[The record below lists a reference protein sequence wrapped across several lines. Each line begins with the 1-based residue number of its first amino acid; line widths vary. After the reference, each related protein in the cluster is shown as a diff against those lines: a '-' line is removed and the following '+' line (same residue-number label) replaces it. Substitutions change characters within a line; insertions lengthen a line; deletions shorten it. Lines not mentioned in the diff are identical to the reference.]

1 MSELHKKIPMDLEGN
16 LRWRQSVQSRC
27 IDDLDFRYAMLQ
39 ACAEDVL
46 FFFNGFC
53 WVYEPR
59 PRKLNGRLLP
69 KQVPFIAWD
78 HQIPAIQEIDKHIG
92 LADLGVEKSRGE
104 GASWMGVLFAI
115 RDFIFAPM
123 SAVGIVSKDER
134 AADDPKN
141 PDSIGWKIDWE
152 LTRLPRWMS
161 GEKNVNYKRE
171 LANHSWTNLDNRS
184 TISAFAATGNV
195 ASGGRKTWF
204 LMDELAKFPRGP
216 DEMAMAST
224 QHVTDCRLVV
234 STPLGSEGAYYEL
247 MHTPSNMVKV
257 VLDWKQ
263 NPMRSRGLYRME
275 NHLPVATDPENN
287 PLPDEYTPPSDEV
300 KAKFDRLRRR
310 GFKLEGVDRS
320 PWYDDQCDRGGATP
334 QNIAQELDRDY
345 GGSSYRV
352 FGHEFNEAAEK
363 TIMPT
368 THEGDIDFD
377 TRTLEPRLDRM
388 ENGPLKLWCAL
399 DQFGR
404 PPQRQYVIG
413 CDISNGLGGSFTSSS
428 TAIVFEMVGDELQQ
442 VGEWTGR
449 TTPPQEFADLCISL
463 CKFFSN
469 AYLAWEH
476 NGPGAAFTRRVM
488 HQKYTNIYY
497 RRSLTR
503 RKRTKRTEPGWW
515 TDERTKV
522 VMFTDFRQGVKER
535 KVIIRSK
542 HLLQECGVY
551 VYKNGKIE
559 HGLVAGA
566 TDDSKGVSHGDRVIG
581 AAIAHQGSKD
591 CASSSPNSE
600 FAAVA
605 KAPAGTFAER
615 HSEYLMESQQR
626 DFADEWKD

>member
-1 MSELHKKIPMDLEGN
+1 MTDFYKQVPMDLQKN
-16 LRWRQSVQSRC
+16 LKWRQAVQAKC
-27 IDDLDFRYAMLQ
+27 IDDLDFRHAMMQ
-39 ACAEDVL
+39 ACAEDCL

-59 PRKLNGRLLP
+59 PRKLNGKLLP
-69 KQVPFIAWD
+69 KQIPFIAWE
-78 HQIPAIQEIDKHIG
+78 HQVPAIQEIEKNLGVNDI
-92 LADLGVEKSRGE
+92 GVEKSRGE
-104 GASWMGVLFAI
+104 GASWMGVLFAVHN
-115 RDFIFAPM
+115 FLFAPM
-123 SAVGIVSKDER
+123 SAIGIVSKDER

-161 GEKNVNYKRE
+161 GEKNVNFKRE
-171 LANHSWTNLDNRS
+171 LANHSWTNLDNKS

-195 ASGGRKTWF
+195 ASGGRKSWF

-234 STPLGSEGAYYEL
+234 STPLGSDGAYYEL
-247 MHTPSNMVKV
+247 MHTPSNMVRV
-257 VLDWKQ
+257 ILDWKQ
-263 NPMRSRGLYRME
+263 NPVRNRGLYRLE
-275 NHLPVATDPENN
+275 KHLPVAIDEDN
-287 PLPDEYTPPSDEV
+287 PLPQEYVDMTDEV
-300 KAKFDRLRRR
+300 KVKFERLRRK
-310 GFKLEGVDRS
+310 GFKLEGVERS

-352 FGHEFNEAAEK
+352 FGHEFNKRAEESVQK
-363 TIMPT
+363 P

-377 TRTLEPRLDRM
+377 TRTLEPEIDRVDG
-388 ENGPLKLWCAL
+388 GPLKLWTPL
-399 DQFGR
+399 NEMNM
-404 PPQRQYVIG
+404 PPSREYVIG
-413 CDISNGLGGSFTSSS
+413 CDVSNGLGGSYTSSS
-428 TAIVFEMVGDELQQ
+428 TAMIFEIVGESVEQ

-449 TTPPQEFADLCISL
+449 TTPPQEFADLSIAL
-463 CKFFSN
+463 CKMFHN

-476 NGPGAAFTRRVM
+476 NGPGAAFTRRIL
-488 HQKYTNIYY
+488 HQQYPFIYY

-503 RKRTKRTEPGWW
+503 KRRTKKTEPGWW

-522 VMFTDFRQGVKER
+522 MMFTDFRQAVKEQQI
-535 KVIIRSK
+535 VLRSADLVK
-542 HLLQECGVY
+542 ECGVY

-581 AAIAHQGSKD
+581 AAIAFQASKD
-591 CASSSPNSE
+591 K
-600 FAAVA
+600 AVA
-605 KAPAGTFAER
+605 QSISYTPVSKVPVGSFAER
-615 HSEYLMESQQR
+615 HNEYLSESR
-626 DFADEWKD
+626 REENDWKD